1 MKTLRKIVNV
11 VLWIIIVM
19 IGCMM
24 LYKWNEI
31 GQQVK
36 AHSNLTGG
44 FSMGDKS
51 ILVAIF
57 MMEIIVNIIFT
68 KGYDLPI
75 TKQLRQNNASILPDI
90 INLFL
95 QITALLVLSA
105 FVLAAI

>member
-11 VLWIIIVM
+11 VSWIIIVM

-51 ILVAIF
+51 ILVAIY
-57 MMEIIVNIIFT
+57 MIYQSQSNYVKTMHLYYRISSIFS
-68 KGYDLPI
+68 Y
-75 TKQLRQNNASILPDI
+75 R
-90 INLFL
+90 
-95 QITALLVLSA
+95 
-105 FVLAAI
+105 